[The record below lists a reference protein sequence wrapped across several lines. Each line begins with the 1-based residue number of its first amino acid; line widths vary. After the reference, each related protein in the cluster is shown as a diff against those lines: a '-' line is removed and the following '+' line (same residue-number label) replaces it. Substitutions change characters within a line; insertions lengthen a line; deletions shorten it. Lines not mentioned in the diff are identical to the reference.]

1 MTIAVTGGNGEF
13 GRAVLESLSRLPE
26 SVQAG
31 EPFVATVRDLAKVQP
46 LPGVDYR
53 PGGFDDPD
61 TLRGSLAGIDVLL
74 INATFFGADPAMRLP
89 RVTAAIHA
97 AAEAGAG
104 RIVLTSWP
112 DLEHATLP
120 DIQDYRQL
128 EALVQTAGTAWTIVR
143 LGHGLA
149 DAVARDVVWGKA
161 GGELVAPAAT
171 AHVTPAAVTDLA
183 EAAAAVLSAP
193 GHESVVYEL
202 TGPDQ
207 VSWNELAEL
216 AGVPFR
222 AVTDDEYRD
231 YLTRFSL
238 PAAAVQQLIGLY
250 AEFRSGWNST
260 PTPTLAHLIGR
271 APVPGIEA
279 VSRRVARFPARLG

>member
-13 GRAVLESLSRLPE
+13 GRAVLESLAER
-26 SVQAG
+26 AG
-31 EPFVATVRDLAKVQP
+31 EPVVATVRDLAKVQP
-46 LPGVDYR
+46 VPGVDYR
-53 PGGFDDPD
+53 PGTFDDPES
-61 TLRGSLAGIDVLL
+61 LRTSLARVDAVL
-74 INATFFGADPAMRLP
+74 INATFFGADPALRLP
-89 RVTAAIHA
+89 RVTAAIGA
-97 AAEAGAG
+97 AAQAGAG

-120 DIQDYRQL
+120 DIQDYQQL

-161 GGELVAPAAT
+161 GGELVAPAAG
-171 AHVTPAAVTDLA
+171 ARVTPAAVTDLA
-183 EAAAAVLSAP
+183 EAAATVLAAP
-193 GHESVVYEL
+193 GHESALYEL

-207 VSWNELAEL
+207 VTWNDLAEL
-216 AGVPFR
+216 ADVPFR

-231 YLTRFSL
+231 YLSRLSL
-238 PAAAVQQLIGLY
+238 PAATVQQLVGLY
-250 AEFRSGWNST
+250 AEFRSGWNGT
-260 PTPTLAHLIGR
+260 PTPALARLIGR

-279 VSRRVARFPARLG
+279 VSRRVVSFPARVS

>member
-13 GRAVLESLSRLPE
+13 GRAVLESLAER
-26 SVQAG
+26 AG
-31 EPFVATVRDLAKVQP
+31 EPVVATVRDLAKVQP
-46 LPGVDYR
+46 VPGVDYR
-53 PGGFDDPD
+53 PGTFDDPE
-61 TLRGSLAGIDVLL
+61 TLRTSLAGVDALL
-74 INATFFGADPAMRLP
+74 MNATFFGADPALRLP
-89 RVTAAIHA
+89 RVTAAIGA
-97 AAEAGAG
+97 AAQAGAG

-120 DIQDYRQL
+120 DIQDYQLL

-161 GGELVAPAAT
+161 GGELVAPAAG
-171 AHVTPAAVTDLA
+171 ARVTPAAVTDLA
-183 EAAAAVLSAP
+183 EAAATVLAAP
-193 GHESVVYEL
+193 GHESAMYEL

-207 VSWNELAEL
+207 VTWNDL
-216 AGVPFR
+216 AGLADVPFR

-231 YLTRFSL
+231 YLSRFSL
-238 PAAAVQQLIGLY
+238 PAATVQQLIGLY

-260 PTPTLAHLIGR
+260 PTPALARLIGR

-279 VSRRVARFPARLG
+279 VSRRVVRFPARLS